1 MFQKNIC
8 IRSMKVGNVVLMP
21 LTVVLL
27 FFMFYHLRAF
37 KKSRV
42 SYSSRR
48 GFIGRTKH

>member
-27 FFMFYHLRAF
+27 FLMFYHLREF
-37 KKSRV
+37 KNHESV
-42 SYSSRR
+42 
-48 GFIGRTKH
+48 TLQDVDL